1 MENKMFAKPMYKCA
15 ICDKVFEDVVSR
27 ATYELE
33 CAKRVEEEAKKAAE
47 AKKREEK
54 KIRLAEIDA
63 AYAAADKLMEMYIKD
78 FDLLA
83 ELNIKD
89 GRVFPDLL
97 TWILEM

>member
-27 ATYELE
+27 ATCELE
-33 CAKRVEEEAKKAAE
+33 CAKRVEEEAKKAAK

-78 FDLLA
+78 FDLLG
-83 ELNIKD
+83 ELKTKD
-89 GRVFPDLL
+89 GSVFPDFL
-97 TWILEM
+97 TWIFEM

>member
-15 ICDKVFEDVVSR
+15 ICDKIFEDVVSR
-27 ATYELE
+27 ATCELE

-47 AKKREEK
+47 AKKRAEK
-54 KIRLAEIDA
+54 KARLDEIDA

-78 FDLLA
+78 FGIFTETDVKNGA
-83 ELNIKD
+83 I
-89 GRVFPDLL
+89 FPDLL